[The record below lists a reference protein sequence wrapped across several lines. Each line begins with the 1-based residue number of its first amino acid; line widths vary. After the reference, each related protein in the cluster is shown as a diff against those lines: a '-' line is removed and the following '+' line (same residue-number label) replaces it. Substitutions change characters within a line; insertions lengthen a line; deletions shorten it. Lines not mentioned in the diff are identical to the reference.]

1 MINKVSDAYKK
12 NLFYLIVGPLLKQIE
27 AIFDLLIP
35 LFMKAIIDLSFSSSR
50 DVVTRSLGEFIKLFP
65 LIAEDNLPLSYCFTG
80 GMIILFM
87 GIFGFITT
95 MITQY
100 LASLTACNV
109 GTELRNSLYKKLMML
124 SKIERERLNVNHLL
138 TVLNSDSYQVQRG
151 VMFFIR
157 LAIRA
162 PLIVVGSLVISFILD
177 WQIGLIFLGITP
189 LIIIIIMCIMSKT
202 SKMYLK
208 IQGKVDDLSL
218 KTTETVIGSKEIR
231 AFNKKEKEDTVFENK
246 AIEYQNSYLK
256 VNRLNALVNPLTF
269 AIVSVATVLVVILG
283 SFAMEQGIMFNGSV
297 LMPSTLLT
305 EVAYLEL
312 IFQTVVVITNLVDI
326 FTKAS
331 VSSKRCNEVLKIK
344 PSIINSEYQKI
355 KHIDQ
360 GEEII
365 SFKNAYLSF
374 VDGGNYALKNISFSL
389 NKGESLGIIGATGSG
404 KSTIL
409 QLILRFAD
417 ATEGDVFYKGINI
430 KDYSLNSLRSEIAY
444 VPQKAVLFEGS
455 IESNL
460 KMSDKNCSDISIE
473 QALKASCAY
482 QFVKEY
488 DDYLDH
494 KVNEGGLN
502 FSGGQ
507 RQRLTIARALVKKS
521 EVLILDDSTSALDL
535 LTDKKVREN
544 IDDMYPDLTKIIVS
558 QRVATISSS
567 DKIIVIDKGEINAIG
582 DHEYLLKNCPLYLET
597 YLSQIR
603 GDENE

>member
-208 IQGKVDDLSL
+208 IQ
-218 KTTETVIGSKEIR
+218 
-231 AFNKKEKEDTVFENK
+231 
-246 AIEYQNSYLK
+246 Y
-256 VNRLNALVNPLTF
+256 
-269 AIVSVATVLVVILG
+269 
-283 SFAMEQGIMFNGSV
+283 M
-297 LMPSTLLT
+297 
-305 EVAYLEL
+305 
-312 IFQTVVVITNLVDI
+312 
-326 FTKAS
+326 
-331 VSSKRCNEVLKIK
+331 
-344 PSIINSEYQKI
+344 
-355 KHIDQ
+355 
-360 GEEII
+360 
-365 SFKNAYLSF
+365 
-374 VDGGNYALKNISFSL
+374 
-389 NKGESLGIIGATGSG
+389 
-404 KSTIL
+404 
-409 QLILRFAD
+409 
-417 ATEGDVFYKGINI
+417 
-430 KDYSLNSLRSEIAY
+430 
-444 VPQKAVLFEGS
+444 
-455 IESNL
+455 
-460 KMSDKNCSDISIE
+460 
-473 QALKASCAY
+473 
-482 QFVKEY
+482 
-488 DDYLDH
+488 
-494 KVNEGGLN
+494 
-502 FSGGQ
+502 
-507 RQRLTIARALVKKS
+507 
-521 EVLILDDSTSALDL
+521 
-535 LTDKKVREN
+535 
-544 IDDMYPDLTKIIVS
+544 
-558 QRVATISSS
+558 
-567 DKIIVIDKGEINAIG
+567 
-582 DHEYLLKNCPLYLET
+582 YLLQKEML
-597 YLSQIR
+597 
-603 GDENE
+603 

>member
-50 DVVTRSLGEFIKLFP
+50 DVITRSLGEFIKLFP

-256 VNRLNALVNPLTF
+256 VNKLNALVNPLTF

-417 ATEGDVFYKGINI
+417 EEEEEMFFT
-430 KDYSLNSLRSEIAY
+430 
-444 VPQKAVLFEGS
+444 
-455 IESNL
+455 
-460 KMSDKNCSDISIE
+460 
-473 QALKASCAY
+473 
-482 QFVKEY
+482 KE
-488 DDYLDH
+488 
-494 KVNEGGLN
+494 
-502 FSGGQ
+502 
-507 RQRLTIARALVKKS
+507 
-521 EVLILDDSTSALDL
+521 
-535 LTDKKVREN
+535 
-544 IDDMYPDLTKIIVS
+544 
-558 QRVATISSS
+558 
-567 DKIIVIDKGEINAIG
+567 
-582 DHEYLLKNCPLYLET
+582 
-597 YLSQIR
+597 
-603 GDENE
+603 